1 MSAFGD
7 AYAATRRRVIDLV
20 SGLSDEEAQRR
31 VPACPD
37 WSVRDVVAHLTGIAV
52 DATKG
57 ELEGVG
63 SPEWTQRQVDERKH
77 LPFDEVLAEWDAA
90 GAQIDGALEYFPKAA
105 ASLFL
110 GDTVTHEHDVRLP
123 LARPGARG
131 EPAIELAVDGYV
143 RWLGRRLTERGL
155 PSIALAAE
163 GRDWVAGKTEPTLS
177 VEAPSS
183 FDLLRAL
190 TGRRTRDE
198 IAVFEWSGDPEP
210 YLAVFSMYG
219 MPAAP
224 LGE

>member
-1 MSAFGD
+1 MTSFGE
-7 AYAATRRRVIDLV
+7 AYSATRRRVVDLV
-20 SGLSDEEAQRR
+20 SGLSDEETQRR

-57 ELEGVG
+57 ELDGVG
-63 SPEWTQRQVDERKH
+63 SPEWTQRQVDERRH
-77 LPFDEVLAEWDAA
+77 LPLDRLLAEWEEA

-105 ASLFL
+105 ASLFV

-123 LARPGARG
+123 LARPGARD
-131 EPAIELAVDGYV
+131 EPAIDLALDGYS
-143 RWLGRRLTERGL
+143 RWLGRRLTEHEL
-155 PSIALAAE
+155 PSVTVAAE
-163 GRDWVAGKTEPTLS
+163 GREWVAGKTEPA
-177 VEAPSS
+177 VAVQAPTK

-198 IAVFEWSGDPEP
+198 IAAFEWSADPQP
-210 YLAVFSMYG
+210 YLDLFSTYG

>member
-1 MSAFGD
+1 MTAFGE
-7 AYAATRRRVIDLV
+7 AYSATRRRVIDLV
-20 SGLSDEEAQRR
+20 SDLSDEEARRR

-63 SPEWTQRQVDERKH
+63 SPEWTQRQVDERSDVP
-77 LPFDEVLAEWDAA
+77 LDELLKEWEEA

-105 ASLFL
+105 ASLFV
-110 GDTVTHEHDVRLP
+110 GDTVTHEHDIRLP
-123 LARPGARG
+123 LARLGDRDV
-131 EPAIELAVDGYV
+131 PAIPLAVDGYV
-143 RWLGRRLTERGL
+143 RWLGRRLIERDL
-155 PSIALAAE
+155 PPVRAKAA
-163 GRDWVAGKTEPTLS
+163 GRQWVAGKTEPAIE
-177 VEAPSS
+177 VEAPTA

-198 IAVFEWSGDPEP
+198 IATFDWSDDPEP
-210 YLAVFSMYG
+210 YLDVFSMYG